1 MVFWRLKIFMIVRE
15 PVFKPEPTTFI
26 SKIGRYLLDV
36 IAEVGRATAICIGS
50 FGGMHGLMRKR
61 ERKEVVKQI
70 YNCAIKSLPVV
81 TVVAF
86 FIGMILAL
94 QLGIELRR
102 YNQENLIG
110 SAVMA
115 SMLREMGPFMSGLVL
130 AACVGAAM
138 AAQLGTMMVN
148 EEIAALEIMSIDPL
162 RFLVMPRMVA
172 MMFTVP
178 ILSFYTCVL
187 ALIGGAVVGYTQL
200 SVPFSVYWMNAFD
213 FASLRPF
220 LVGMFKAFLFGIIIV
235 TVACYEGFSTTHG
248 AVGVGRATRR
258 CVITCF
264 LLILIVGYFVTRLF
278 Y

>member
-1 MVFWRLKIFMIVRE
+1 MIVRE
-15 PVFKPEPTTFI
+15 PKIKPTPNTIF
-26 SKIGRYLLDV
+26 GRLGQYILDAV
-36 IAEVGRATAICIGS
+36 AEVGKATAIC
-50 FGGMHGLMRKR
+50 FGAFAGINGLLHKR
-61 ERKEVVKQI
+61 ERKEVVSQI

-81 TVVAF
+81 SLVAF

-110 SAVMA
+110 SAVMM
-115 SMLREMGPFMSGLVL
+115 SVLREMGPFMSGLVL

-148 EEIAALEIMSIDPL
+148 DEIAALEIMSIDPL

-200 SVPFSVYWMNAFD
+200 SVPFSAYWTNAFD
-213 FASLRPF
+213 FATLRPF

-264 LLILIVGYFVTRLF
+264 LLILVVGYFVTRLF

>member
-1 MVFWRLKIFMIVRE
+1 MIVRE
-15 PVFKPEPTTFI
+15 PIFKQEPKSFI
-26 SKIGRYLLDV
+26 SKCGRYVLDV
-36 IAEVGRATAICIGS
+36 IAEVGKASAICIGAFAS
-50 FGGMHGLMRKR
+50 MRGLVHHR
-61 ERKEVVKQI
+61 ERKEVVSQI
-70 YNCAIKSLPVV
+70 YNCAVKSLPVV

-102 YNQENLIG
+102 FNQENLIG

-115 SMLREMGPFMSGLVL
+115 SVLREMGPFMSGLVL

-148 EEIAALEIMSIDPL
+148 EEIAALEIMSIDPI

-187 ALIGGAVVGYTQL
+187 ALVGGAVVGYTQL
-200 SVPFSVYWMNAFD
+200 SVPISVYWMNAFD
-213 FASLRPF
+213 FATLRPF
-220 LVGMFKAFLFGIIIV
+220 LVGMFKAFLFGIVIV
-235 TVACYEGFSTTHG
+235 TVACYEGFSTSHG
-248 AVGVGRATRR
+248 AVGVGKATRR
-258 CVITCF
+258 CVISCF
-264 LLILIVGYFVTRLF
+264 LLILVVGYFVTRLF

>member
-1 MVFWRLKIFMIVRE
+1 MIVRE
-15 PVFKPEPTTFI
+15 PRIKPQPTCFAE
-26 SKIGRYLLDV
+26 KIGQN
-36 IAEVGRATAICIGS
+36 IFGMIEEVGRAASICIGA
-50 FGGMHGLMRKR
+50 FKYMPRMFRKR
-61 ERKEVVKQI
+61 ERREVVNQI
-70 YNCAIKSLPVV
+70 YICAIKSLPVV
-81 TVVAF
+81 SLVAF

-148 EEIAALEIMSIDPL
+148 EEIAALEIMSIDPI
-162 RFLVMPRMVA
+162 RFLVMPRMAA
-172 MMFTVP
+172 MIFTVP
-178 ILSFYTCVL
+178 MLSFYTCIL

-200 SVPFSVYWMNAFD
+200 SVPFSTYWTNAFD
-213 FASLRPF
+213 FAALRPF
-220 LVGMFKAFLFGIIIV
+220 LVGLLKAFVFGVIIV
-235 TVACYEGFSTTHG
+235 TVACYEGFSTSHG
-248 AVGVGRATRR
+248 AVGVGKATRR
-258 CVITCF
+258 CVISCF